1 MIALLREFID
11 GADRPELVLL
21 HYTAAPADSPGAV
34 LARSTVVVPA
44 VPGSAKREVRLFVP
58 APAPGGRLL
67 VRYAF
72 STVRSG
78 SLWSSPSYEVV
89 LPGPGEGTDVVRVE
103 EEGEGNLRPA
113 AGRGTFRLVLPLR
126 EGEPRTGTARFGFG
140 AMRKKPSEAL
150 CRASVALDGE
160 RAPVI
165 EVPEAL
171 SVLKSRPMPYFLYH
185 VIDGGVGLVADK
197 INCARI
203 TCEDLEGDVDC
214 AGILWGCGSWSAPNF
229 SVMEVKNFAHGSAR
243 APGCFFAEDRE
254 AFLRERA
261 EALSAHPVP
270 RTHEGFVFGPAG
282 SDVEYCFLALRRRAE
297 GAVAAGW
304 RNREGGNWRVRL

>member
-1 MIALLREFID
+1 MIALLREFVD
-11 GADRPELVLL
+11 GADRPELVLI
-21 HYTAAPADSPGAV
+21 HYTAAPMDSPAAV
-34 LARSTVVVPA
+34 LARSTAVVPA
-44 VPGSAKREVRLFVP
+44 VPGSARREVRLFLP
-58 APAPGGRLL
+58 SPAPGARLL

-78 SLWSSPSYEVV
+78 NLWSSPSYEVV
-89 LPGPGEGTDVVRVE
+89 LPGPDEGTDAVRVE

-126 EGEPRTGTARFGFG
+126 DGEPRTGTARFGFG

-150 CRASVALDGE
+150 CRASVALTSD

-171 SVLKSRPMPYFLYH
+171 SVLKNRPMPYFLYH
-185 VIDGGVGLVADK
+185 VTDGGVGLVADK

-203 TCEDLEGDVDC
+203 TFEDRAGDVDC
-214 AGILWGCGSWSAPNF
+214 AGILWGCGSWNAPNF
-229 SVMEVKNFAHGSAR
+229 SMMEVKNFAAGSAG
-243 APGCFFAEDRE
+243 AQSCFFSDDRD

-261 EALSAHPVP
+261 GALSAHPVP
-270 RTHEGFVFGPAG
+270 RMYEGFVFGPEG
-282 SDVEYCFLALRRRAE
+282 SDVEYCFLALRRRGE
-297 GAVAAGW
+297 GGVAAGW